1 MDALTFQFSAYDLP
15 YEDETDEIL
24 QKDFLK
30 KDILHLQNIAEQL
43 GLPCLRWISVVSMTF
58 FNDKQTYEI
67 KIRELPILK
76 KDPTVNKDILEHI
89 EKIIHAMNQEG
100 HCFMK
105 IEPKFN

>member
-1 MDALTFQFSAYDLP
+1 MDVLTFQFSAYDLP

-24 QKDFLK
+24 QKKFLK
-30 KDILHLQNIAEQL
+30 KDIINLQNAAEQL
-43 GLPCLRWISVVSMTF
+43 DLPCLRWISLESMTF
-58 FNDKQTYEI
+58 FNEKQTYEI
-67 KIRELPILK
+67 KTKELFILK
-76 KDPTVNKDILEHI
+76 KDPTVNKDLLEHI